1 MHRWLKISHHSHS
14 GRLKPHEYTSYG
26 PLMVLLTVVGVL
38 LTFSTV
44 SASGGAAVT
53 GPTAGSIGL
62 TGIMPGPPP
71 TTAAT
76 ITQPSNGA
84 SFTTSPVTVRGT
96 CPKGT
101 LVEIYKNDIF
111 AGSVPCDSTGN
122 YSIDVDLLIG
132 KNDLVAR
139 VYNDLNE
146 PGPDSNVVT
155 VFYNALPF
163 QGSPIAALNLAGN
176 QLVIVTDAVYR
187 GTFPGQQLTMPIT
200 VLGGTPPYAVNV
212 QWGDSKNNIIPRN
225 NNLQFF
231 ESHTY
236 SSAGTYQITLQGS
249 DSQGR
254 VAFLTVAAIING
266 TATPIG
272 SSSAKQQTMNKLLML
287 WPLYACVL
295 AAVIS
300 FWLGERREKHILDNM
315 TIKPHFLT

>member
-26 PLMVLLTVVGVL
+26 PLMVLLVIVGVL
-38 LTFSTV
+38 LTISTV
-44 SASGGAAVT
+44 SAGT
-53 GPTAGSIGL
+53 TPGPTPGNIGL
-62 TGIMPGPPP
+62 TGEMPGPPP

-76 ITQPSNGA
+76 ISVPSNGQ
-84 SFTTSPVTVRGT
+84 SFSTSPITVRGT

-111 AGSVPCDSTGN
+111 AGSTACDNTGN
-122 YSIDVDLLIG
+122 YSISVDLLIG

-146 PGPDSNVVT
+146 QGPDSNVVT
-155 VFYNALPF
+155 VYYNALPF

-176 QLVIVTDAVYR
+176 QLVLVTDAVYR
-187 GTFPGQQLTMPIT
+187 GTFPGQQMTMPIT
-200 VLGGTPPYAVNV
+200 VLGGVAPYAVNI
-212 QWGDSKNNIIPRN
+212 QWGDSKNQVVPRN

-236 SSAGTYQITLQGS
+236 ASAGTYQITLQGS

-266 TATPIG
+266 SVTPAG
-272 SSSAKQQTMNKLLML
+272 SSSKQKKENKLLML
-287 WPLYACVL
+287 WPLYATVL

-300 FWLGERREKHILDNM
+300 FWLGERREKHILDSM

>member
-1 MHRWLKISHHSHS
+1 MF
-14 GRLKPHEYTSYG
+14 
-26 PLMVLLTVVGVL
+26 LLVVVGVL
-38 LTFSTV
+38 LTISTV
-44 SASGGAAVT
+44 SAGTTSG
-53 GPTAGSIGL
+53 PSAGSIGL
-62 TGIMPGPPP
+62 TGEMPGPPP

-76 ITQPSNGA
+76 ITVPVTGA

-101 LVEIYKNDIF
+101 LVEIYKNNIF

-122 YSIDVDLLIG
+122 FSIDVDLLIG

-139 VYNDLNE
+139 VYNDLNQ
-146 PGPDSNVVT
+146 PGPDSNIVT

-163 QGSPIAALNLAGN
+163 QGSPIAALNLGGN
-176 QLVIVTDAVYR
+176 QLVLVTDAVYR
-187 GTFPGQQLTMPIT
+187 GTFPGQEMSVPIT

-212 QWGDSKNNIIPRN
+212 QWGDSKNTVIPRN
-225 NNLQFF
+225 NNLQFYAN
-231 ESHTY
+231 HTY
-236 SSAGTYQITLQGS
+236 SSAGTYQMTLQGS

-266 TATPIG
+266 SVTPIG
-272 SSSAKQQTMNKLLML
+272 SNGSSSKPMNKLLML
-287 WPLYACVL
+287 WPLYTALL

-300 FWLGERREKHILDNM
+300 FWLGERREKHVLDNV

>member
-1 MHRWLKISHHSHS
+1 MHRWLKISHRSHS

-26 PLMVLLTVVGVL
+26 PLMILLVVVGVL
-38 LTFSTV
+38 LLISTV
-44 SASGGAAVT
+44 SAAAT
-53 GPTAGSIGL
+53 PGPTAGSIGL
-62 TGIMPGPPP
+62 TGEMPGPAP

-76 ITQPSNGA
+76 ITVPANGA
-84 SFTTSPVTVRGT
+84 SFTTTPITVRGN

-111 AGSVPCDSTGN
+111 AGSTSCDSTGN
-122 YSIDVDLLIG
+122 YSLSVDLLIG

-146 PGPDSNVVT
+146 QGPDSNIVT
-155 VFYNALPF
+155 VYYNALPF

-176 QLVIVTDAVYR
+176 QLVLVTDAVYR
-187 GTFPGQQLTMPIT
+187 GTFPGQQMTMPIT
-200 VLGGTPPYAVNV
+200 VLGGVPPYAVNI
-212 QWGDSKNNIIPRN
+212 QWGDSKNEVIPRN
-225 NNLQFF
+225 NNLQFY

-236 SSAGTYQITLQGS
+236 ASAGTYQITLQGS

-266 TATPIG
+266 SVVPGG
-272 SSSAKQQTMNKLLML
+272 STSKGKTENMLLML
-287 WPLYACVL
+287 WPLYATVL

>member
-26 PLMVLLTVVGVL
+26 PLMVLLVIVGVL
-38 LTFSTV
+38 LTISTV
-44 SASGGAAVT
+44 SAGAT
-53 GPTAGSIGL
+53 PGPTPGNIGL
-62 TGIMPGPPP
+62 TGEMPGPPP

-76 ITQPSNGA
+76 ISVPSNGQ
-84 SFTTSPVTVRGT
+84 SFSTSPITVRGT

-101 LVEIYKNDIF
+101 LVEIYKNNIF
-111 AGSVPCDSTGN
+111 AGSTACDSTGN
-122 YSIDVDLLIG
+122 YSLSVDLLIG

-146 PGPDSNVVT
+146 QGPDSNVVT
-155 VFYNALPF
+155 VYYNALPF

-176 QLVIVTDAVYR
+176 QLVLVTDAVYR
-187 GTFPGQQLTMPIT
+187 GTFPGQQMTMPIT
-200 VLGGTPPYAVNV
+200 VLGGVAPYAVNI
-212 QWGDSKNNIIPRN
+212 QWGDSKNQVVPRN

-236 SSAGTYQITLQGS
+236 ASAGTYQITLQGS

-266 TATPIG
+266 SITPAG
-272 SSSAKQQTMNKLLML
+272 SSSKQKTENKLLML
-287 WPLYACVL
+287 WPLYATVL

-300 FWLGERREKHILDNM
+300 FWLGERREKHILDSM

>member
-1 MHRWLKISHHSHS
+1 MHRWLKISHPNHS

-26 PLMVLLTVVGVL
+26 PLMVLLVVVGVL
-38 LTFSTV
+38 LTISTV
-44 SASGGAAVT
+44 NAGAVP

-62 TGIMPGPPP
+62 TGVMPGPPP

-76 ITQPSNGA
+76 ITVPNNGA
-84 SFTTSPVTVRGT
+84 SFTTSPITVRGT

-139 VYNDLNE
+139 VYNDLNQ
-146 PGPDSNVVT
+146 PGPDSNIVT

-187 GTFPGQQLTMPIT
+187 GTFPGQQMAMPIT

-212 QWGDSKNNIIPRN
+212 QWGDSKNNVIPRN
-225 NNLQFF
+225 NNLQFYAN
-231 ESHTY
+231 HTY

-266 TATPIG
+266 SATPIG
-272 SSSAKQQTMNKLLML
+272 SSSAPKTMNKLLML
-287 WPLYACVL
+287 WPLYTALL

-300 FWLGERREKHILDNM
+300 FWLGERREKHVLDSM
-315 TIKPHFLT
+315 TIKPHFLA